1 MRNNPV
7 GYALAIAA
15 VFLATVTNG
24 MAGGGTFTRGC
35 AARDIQIM
43 MMLEASNVSAQQ
55 MDDTMLTIMHA
66 RMMCYGG
73 QVVDALALYDDIAR
87 SIASD
92 WVLSSRPRSAPGI
105 R

>member
-7 GYALAIAA
+7 GYTLAIAA

-43 MMLEASNVSAQQ
+43 MML
-55 MDDTMLTIMHA
+55 
-66 RMMCYGG
+66 
-73 QVVDALALYDDIAR
+73 
-87 SIASD
+87 
-92 WVLSSRPRSAPGI
+92 
-105 R
+105 